1 MLALLLGALERRP
14 QMAAE
19 VELDGNAPV
28 KRIVS
33 LTEPTGS
40 VRPPLARMAFWRLIS
55 HLSLNYLSLVEGGRG
70 AFIAT
75 VYPDEQDN
83 AIKIVSGYIDT
94 VAQDDG
100 LQSLPRVPA
109 VSVKF
114 RRKR

>member
-1 MLALLLGALERRP
+1 
-14 QMAAE
+14 MAFHS
-19 VELDGNAPV
+19 VTGR
-28 KRIVS
+28 RIV
-33 LTEPTGS
+33 E
-40 VRPPLARMAFWRLIS
+40 VFD
-55 HLSLNYLSLVEGGRG
+55 NDG